1 MKVRNMFLF
10 AGAFAGALLLASYGG
25 SKPAAS
31 ANGGMGKE
39 LNNPCGDEEFH
50 SDAKYFRGTG
60 NGISQDLSTA
70 KSKARLD
77 ANTNLSRSINTTLK
91 AVADRYVNERQIGE
105 ASEFEQKF
113 EQMSREVVNQQLNN
127 VETPCSKTFTK
138 DGKYTVYTALQVPKD
153 QVLNNIKDKISK
165 DQKLQLDY
173 DKMKFEQ
180 VFNEEM
186 YKLAKGQ

>member
-1 MKVRNMFLF
+1 MKIKHMFLF
-10 AGAFAGALLLASYGG
+10 AGAFACALMLASCGG
-25 SKPAAS
+25 SKKAS
-31 ANGGMGKE
+31 DSSLGKE
-39 LNNPCGDEEFH
+39 VNIPCSDEEFH

-60 NGISQDLSTA
+60 SGISQDLSTA

-127 VETPCSKTFTK
+127 VETPCSKTLQK
-138 DGKYTVYTALQVPKD
+138 DGKYNVFTALQVPKD

-186 YKLAKGQ
+186 DKLAKGQ